1 MKKIISINRIV
12 KNWLI
17 PLFVAV
23 AVFFVIR
30 PVLAQTVDIPSP
42 DAVGVESIDGY
53 SQVYYEVGGGRKF
66 ITSGNINSKMPAFA
80 GKYIAYVTDINGLGQ
95 VFLYDLASETR
106 TQLTFIGNNLNPKVD
121 DKGRVTWE
129 GWQDPNITWQIFFF
143 DGKSTRQLTTG
154 DTSLNPNLSGDYISY
169 GRRDITDTWRAVV
182 YSINDNKSVD
192 VTTGEKA
199 RNPKIKNGDIYL
211 AAESLA
217 EEKFSL
223 SVDDLFLLNLAPLS
237 ESTESSNIESINTI
251 LDELSST
258 PSGIVE
264 VTIATESG
272 SGL

>member
-30 PVLAQTVDIPSP
+30 PVLAQTGDIPSP

-80 GKYIAYVTDINGLGQ
+80 GKYIAYITDINGLGQ

-106 TQLTFIGNNLNPKVD
+106 TQLTFVGNNLNPKVD